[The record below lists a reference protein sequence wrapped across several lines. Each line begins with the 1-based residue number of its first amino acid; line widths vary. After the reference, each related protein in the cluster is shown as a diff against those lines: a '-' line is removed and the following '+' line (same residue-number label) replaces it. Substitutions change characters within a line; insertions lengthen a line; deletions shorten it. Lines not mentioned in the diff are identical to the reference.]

1 MLSKGHHFPNIS
13 LVVVLDAD
21 AGLFSSDFRG
31 QEQMTQTLI
40 QVSGRAGRGINSG
53 EVIIQSRHPNHET
66 LNLIAS
72 RSFKKLAQ
80 LQLLERQNT
89 ELPPFAHLC
98 LLRGESKYLKDAYE
112 FLNSILALSNSLK
125 LANKH
130 DIVRLGPI
138 PAPREKKAGRFRV
151 HLILKSKTRSLL
163 QNHLKE
169 VIALVFERGIPRKVR
184 FHVDVDPIEML

>member
-1 MLSKGHHFPNIS
+1 
-13 LVVVLDAD
+13 
-21 AGLFSSDFRG
+21 
-31 QEQMTQTLI
+31 
-40 QVSGRAGRGINSG
+40 
-53 EVIIQSRHPNHET
+53 
-66 LNLIAS
+66 
-72 RSFKKLAQ
+72 LAQ
-80 LQLLERQNT
+80 LQLLERQNA

-112 FLNSILALSNSLK
+112 FLNSILALSNNLK
-125 LANKH
+125 LANKQ

-169 VIALVFERGIPRKVR
+169 VLTLVFERGIPRKVR